1 MLTLVLDI
9 ALNRIQHIL
18 KGYIMKTASDITAL
32 YTVATVEVDYTKM
45 TKDQL
50 IEVIKDLQSKIPSS
64 DNVGDL
70 TIKMLLDDRLMD
82 ASNIVIAEAIRAL
95 IPGSETSSKSVSS
108 VRSVYNKG
116 ILTREANK
124 LDASLSPRERAM
136 AIAELEYDLMDQ
148 GLLIKPRQ

>member
-1 MLTLVLDI
+1 
-9 ALNRIQHIL
+9 
-18 KGYIMKTASDITAL
+18 MKTASDITAL

-50 IEVIKDLQSKIPSS
+50 IEVIKDLQSKIPSN

-70 TIKMLLDDRLMD
+70 TIKMLLDDRLVD
-82 ASNIVIAEAIRAL
+82 ASNIVIAEAIRLL

>member
-1 MLTLVLDI
+1 
-9 ALNRIQHIL
+9 
-18 KGYIMKTASDITAL
+18 MKTASDITAL
-32 YTVATVEVDYTKM
+32 YTVATVEVDYTSM

-70 TIKMLLDDRLMD
+70 TIKMLLDDRLVD
-82 ASNIVIAEAIRAL
+82 ASNIVIAEAIRSL

-108 VRSVYNKG
+108 IRSVYNKG
-116 ILTREANK
+116 ILNREAAK
-124 LDASLSPRERAM
+124 LDASLSPRDRAI
-136 AIAELEYDLMDQ
+136 ALAELEYDLMDK

>member
-1 MLTLVLDI
+1 
-9 ALNRIQHIL
+9 
-18 KGYIMKTASDITAL
+18 MKTASDIIAL
-32 YTVATVEVDYTKM
+32 YTVATLEVDYTKM

-70 TIKMLLDDRLMD
+70 TIKMLLDDRLAD
-82 ASNIVIAEAIRAL
+82 ANNIVIAEAIRAL

-124 LDASLSPRERAM
+124 LDASLSPRERAI
-136 AIAELEYDLMDQ
+136 ALAELEYDLMDK

>member
-1 MLTLVLDI
+1 
-9 ALNRIQHIL
+9 
-18 KGYIMKTASDITAL
+18 MKTVSDITAL

-50 IEVIKDLQSKIPSS
+50 IEVIKDLQSKIPSN

-70 TIKMLLDDRLMD
+70 TIKMLLDDRLAD

>member
-1 MLTLVLDI
+1 
-9 ALNRIQHIL
+9 
-18 KGYIMKTASDITAL
+18 MKTASDITAL

-50 IEVIKDLQSKIPSS
+50 IEVIKDLQSKIPSN

-70 TIKMLLDDRLMD
+70 TIKMLLDDRLVD

-124 LDASLSPRERAM
+124 LDASLSPRDRAM

>member
-1 MLTLVLDI
+1 
-9 ALNRIQHIL
+9 
-18 KGYIMKTASDITAL
+18 MKTASDIIAL

-70 TIKMLLDDRLMD
+70 TIKMLLDDRLAD
-82 ASNIVIAEAIRAL
+82 ASNIVIAEAIRSL

-124 LDASLSPRERAM
+124 LDASLSPRERAI
-136 AIAELEYDLMDQ
+136 ALAELEYDLMDK

>member
-1 MLTLVLDI
+1 
-9 ALNRIQHIL
+9 
-18 KGYIMKTASDITAL
+18 MKTASDITAL

-50 IEVIKDLQSKIPSS
+50 IEVIKDLQSKIPSN

-70 TIKMLLDDRLMD
+70 TIKMLLDDRLAD

-108 VRSVYNKG
+108 IRSVYNKG
-116 ILTREANK
+116 ILAREANK

-136 AIAELEYDLMDQ
+136 AIAELEYDLMEQ

>member
-1 MLTLVLDI
+1 MT
-9 ALNRIQHIL
+9 
-18 KGYIMKTASDITAL
+18 TASIISL
-32 YTVATVEVDYTKM
+32 YTVATVEVDYTNM

-50 IEVIKDLQSKIPSS
+50 IEVIKDLQSKIPSN

-70 TIKMLLDDRLMD
+70 TIKMLLDDRLAD

>member
-1 MLTLVLDI
+1 
-9 ALNRIQHIL
+9 
-18 KGYIMKTASDITAL
+18 MKTASDITAL

-45 TKDQL
+45 TKEQL
-50 IEVIKDLQSKIPSS
+50 IQVIKDLESRIPSS

-70 TIKMLLDDRLMD
+70 IIKMLLDDRLAD
-82 ASNIVIAEAIRAL
+82 ASNIVIAEAVRLL

-116 ILTREANK
+116 ILNREANK
-124 LDASLSPRERAM
+124 LDHSLSPRDRAI
-136 AIAELEYDLMDQ
+136 ALAELEYDLMDK

>member
-1 MLTLVLDI
+1 
-9 ALNRIQHIL
+9 
-18 KGYIMKTASDITAL
+18 MKTASDITAL

-50 IEVIKDLQSKIPSS
+50 IEVIKDLQSKIPSN

-70 TIKMLLDDRLMD
+70 TIKMLLDDRLVD

-136 AIAELEYDLMDQ
+136 AVAELEYDLMDQ

>member
-1 MLTLVLDI
+1 
-9 ALNRIQHIL
+9 
-18 KGYIMKTASDITAL
+18 MKTASDITAL

-50 IEVIKDLQSKIPSS
+50 IEVIKDLQSKIPSN

-70 TIKMLLDDRLMD
+70 TIKMLLDDRLVG
-82 ASNIVIAEAIRAL
+82 ATNIVIAEAIRAL

-136 AIAELEYDLMDQ
+136 AVAELEYDLMDQ

>member
-1 MLTLVLDI
+1 
-9 ALNRIQHIL
+9 
-18 KGYIMKTASDITAL
+18 MKTASDITAL

-50 IEVIKDLQSKIPSS
+50 IEVIKDLQSKIPSN

-70 TIKMLLDDRLMD
+70 TIKMLLDDRLVD

-136 AIAELEYDLMDQ
+136 AVAELEYDLMDT
-148 GLLIKPRQ
+148 GMLIKPRQ

>member
-1 MLTLVLDI
+1 
-9 ALNRIQHIL
+9 
-18 KGYIMKTASDITAL
+18 MKTASDIIAL

-70 TIKMLLDDRLMD
+70 TIKMLLDDRLAD
-82 ASNIVIAEAIRAL
+82 ASNIVIAEAIRSL

-124 LDASLSPRERAM
+124 LDPSLSPRERAI
-136 AIAELEYDLMDQ
+136 ALAELEYDLMDK

>member
-1 MLTLVLDI
+1 MT
-9 ALNRIQHIL
+9 
-18 KGYIMKTASDITAL
+18 TASIISL

-50 IEVIKDLQSKIPSS
+50 IEVIKDLQSKIPSN

-70 TIKMLLDDRLMD
+70 TIKMLLDDRLVG
-82 ASNIVIAEAIRAL
+82 ATNIVIAEAIRSL

-124 LDASLSPRERAM
+124 LDASLSPRDRAM

>member
-1 MLTLVLDI
+1 
-9 ALNRIQHIL
+9 
-18 KGYIMKTASDITAL
+18 MKTASDITAL

-70 TIKMLLDDRLMD
+70 TIKMLLDDRLAD
-82 ASNIVIAEAIRAL
+82 ASNIVIAEAIRIL

-124 LDASLSPRERAM
+124 LDPSLSPRERAI
-136 AIAELEYDLMDQ
+136 ALAELEYDLMDK

>member
-1 MLTLVLDI
+1 
-9 ALNRIQHIL
+9 
-18 KGYIMKTASDITAL
+18 MKTASDIVAL

-50 IEVIKDLQSKIPSS
+50 IEVIKDLQSKIPSN

-70 TIKMLLDDRLMD
+70 TIKMLLDDRLAD

-108 VRSVYNKG
+108 IRSVYNKG
-116 ILTREANK
+116 ILAREANK

>member
-1 MLTLVLDI
+1 
-9 ALNRIQHIL
+9 
-18 KGYIMKTASDITAL
+18 MKTASDIIAL

-70 TIKMLLDDRLMD
+70 TIKMLLDDRLAD
-82 ASNIVIAEAIRAL
+82 ASNIVIAEAIRIL

-116 ILTREANK
+116 ILLEK
-124 LDASLSPRERAM
+124 LIS
-136 AIAELEYDLMDQ
+136 
-148 GLLIKPRQ
+148 

>member
-1 MLTLVLDI
+1 
-9 ALNRIQHIL
+9 
-18 KGYIMKTASDITAL
+18 MKTASDITAL

-50 IEVIKDLQSKIPSS
+50 IEVIKDLQSKIPSN

-70 TIKMLLDDRLMD
+70 TIKMLLDDRLAD
-82 ASNIVIAEAIRAL
+82 ASNIVIAEAIRIL

-108 VRSVYNKG
+108 IRSVYNKG
-116 ILTREANK
+116 ILNREANK
-124 LDASLSPRERAM
+124 LDPNLSPRERAI
-136 AIAELEYDLMDQ
+136 ALAELEYDLMDK

>member
-1 MLTLVLDI
+1 
-9 ALNRIQHIL
+9 
-18 KGYIMKTASDITAL
+18 MKTASDITAL
-32 YTVATVEVDYTKM
+32 YTVATVEVDYKAM
-45 TKDQL
+45 TKDEL
-50 IEVIKDLQSKIPSS
+50 IQVIRDLEAKIPAT
-64 DNVGDL
+64 DNIGNLIV
-70 TIKMLLDDRLMD
+70 KMLLDDRL
-82 ASNIVIAEAIRAL
+82 ATATNIDIAEAVREL
-95 IPGSETSSKSVSS
+95 VPGSETSSKSVSS

>member
-1 MLTLVLDI
+1 
-9 ALNRIQHIL
+9 
-18 KGYIMKTASDITAL
+18 MKTASDITAL

>member
-1 MLTLVLDI
+1 
-9 ALNRIQHIL
+9 
-18 KGYIMKTASDITAL
+18 MKTASDITAL

-50 IEVIKDLQSKIPSS
+50 IEVIKDLQSKIPSN

-70 TIKMLLDDRLMD
+70 TIKMLLDDRLAD

>member
-1 MLTLVLDI
+1 
-9 ALNRIQHIL
+9 
-18 KGYIMKTASDITAL
+18 MKTASDIIAL
-32 YTVATVEVDYTKM
+32 YTVAKVVVDYTKM
-45 TKDQL
+45 SKDQL

-70 TIKMLLDDRLMD
+70 TIKMLLDDRLAE

-124 LDASLSPRERAM
+124 LDPNLSPRDRAI
-136 AIAELEYDLMDQ
+136 ALAELEYDLMDK

>member
-1 MLTLVLDI
+1 MKKADI
-9 ALNRIQHIL
+9 I
-18 KGYIMKTASDITAL
+18 SL
-32 YTVATVEVDYTKM
+32 YTTTTSTVVDYTKM
-45 TKDQL
+45 SKDEL
-50 IEVIKDLQSKIPSS
+50 IQVIRDLEAKIPAT
-64 DNVGDL
+64 DNIGNLIV
-70 TIKMLLDDRLMD
+70 KMLLDDRL
-82 ASNIVIAEAIRAL
+82 ATATNIDIAEAVREL
-95 IPGSETSSKSVSS
+95 VPGSETSSKSVSS

>member
-1 MLTLVLDI
+1 
-9 ALNRIQHIL
+9 
-18 KGYIMKTASDITAL
+18 MKTASDITAL

-50 IEVIKDLQSKIPSS
+50 IEVIKDLQSKIPSN

-70 TIKMLLDDRLMD
+70 TIKMLLDDRLVD
-82 ASNIVIAEAIRAL
+82 ASNIVIAEAIRLL

-136 AIAELEYDLMDQ
+136 AIAELEYDLMEQ

>member
-1 MLTLVLDI
+1 
-9 ALNRIQHIL
+9 
-18 KGYIMKTASDITAL
+18 MKTASDITAL

-45 TKDQL
+45 TKEQL
-50 IEVIKDLQSKIPSS
+50 IQVIKDLESKIPSS

-70 TIKMLLDDRLMD
+70 TIKMLLDDRLAD
-82 ASNIVIAEAIRAL
+82 ASNIVIAEAIRSL

-108 VRSVYNKG
+108 IRSVYNKG
-116 ILTREANK
+116 ILNREASK

>member
-1 MLTLVLDI
+1 
-9 ALNRIQHIL
+9 
-18 KGYIMKTASDITAL
+18 MKTASDITAL

-50 IEVIKDLQSKIPSS
+50 IEVIKDLQSKIPSN

-70 TIKMLLDDRLMD
+70 TIKMLLDDRLVG
-82 ASNIVIAEAIRAL
+82 ATNIVIAEAIRSL

-136 AIAELEYDLMDQ
+136 AVAELEYDLMDQ

>member
-1 MLTLVLDI
+1 
-9 ALNRIQHIL
+9 
-18 KGYIMKTASDITAL
+18 MKTASDITAL

-70 TIKMLLDDRLMD
+70 TIKMLLDDRLAD
-82 ASNIVIAEAIRAL
+82 ASNIVIAEAIRSL

-124 LDASLSPRERAM
+124 IDPNLSPRDRVIAL
-136 AIAELEYDLMDQ
+136 AELEDDLMDN

>member
-1 MLTLVLDI
+1 
-9 ALNRIQHIL
+9 
-18 KGYIMKTASDITAL
+18 MKTASDITAL

-50 IEVIKDLQSKIPSS
+50 IEVIKDLQSKIPSN

-70 TIKMLLDDRLMD
+70 TIKMLLDDRLVD
-82 ASNIVIAEAIRAL
+82 ATNIVIAEAIRAL

-136 AIAELEYDLMDQ
+136 AVAELEYDLMDQ

>member
-1 MLTLVLDI
+1 
-9 ALNRIQHIL
+9 
-18 KGYIMKTASDITAL
+18 MKTASDITAL

-50 IEVIKDLQSKIPSS
+50 IEVIKDLQSKIPSN

-70 TIKMLLDDRLMD
+70 TIKMLLDDRLVD
-82 ASNIVIAEAIRAL
+82 ATNIVIAEAIRAL

-108 VRSVYNKG
+108 IRSVYNKG
-116 ILTREANK
+116 ILAREANK
-124 LDASLSPRERAM
+124 LDASLSPRERAL
-136 AIAELEYDLMDQ
+136 AVAELEYDLMDQ

>member
-1 MLTLVLDI
+1 
-9 ALNRIQHIL
+9 
-18 KGYIMKTASDITAL
+18 MKTASDITAL
-32 YTVATVEVDYTKM
+32 YTVATVEVDYKAM

-70 TIKMLLDDRLMD
+70 TIKMLLDDRLAD
-82 ASNIVIAEAIRAL
+82 ASNIVIAEAIREL
-95 IPGSETSSKSVSS
+95 IPGSNTTAKSVSS

-124 LDASLSPRERAM
+124 LDPNLSPRDRAI
-136 AIAELEYDLMDQ
+136 ALAELEYDLMDK